1 MAESSSVRWLGK
13 SRRDNAPGGRKKKV
27 EVYVT
32 ESEKAALA
40 ARAVSHGVT
49 VPRLLFDGAF
59 AEAGESAHERRAL
72 ATELLGIR
80 TLLGAVSNNVNQ
92 IARHANA
99 TGEFPEDAAATV
111 AAARRL
117 MVRIDEAVVQVM
129 RP

>member
-1 MAESSSVRWLGK
+1 MVESQAVRRLGK
-13 SRRDNAPGGRKKKV
+13 SRRDNEPGGRSKRV

-32 ESEKAALA
+32 ETEKAALIVRA
-40 ARAVSHGVT
+40 AQAGVT

-80 TLLGAVSNNVNQ
+80 TLLGAMSNNVNQ

-117 MVRIDEAVVQVM
+117 MGRIDEAVMRVM
-129 RP
+129 NP